1 MQTGRKFR
9 PPSDQFC
16 GCDVSGDLALL
27 PAAQRQWTHAGRTRA
42 SERASQRCAHTLA
55 HGCTRARLRVIAR
68 WILLP
73 AVPACAS
80 IARVVFFS
88 SFYFRVCSLLSLF
101 ALGPFS
107 LLFSCSLSPS
117 RFLSLFFIFFNWE
130 WWRTSVAGRV
140 GSGSERGGKRFAFD
154 VFGQPIE
161 FRRGTTSLKS
171 RSE

>member
-1 MQTGRKFR
+1 MTGSRTRAEEEGREDEGVQTGRKFR

-88 SFYFRVCSLLSLF
+88 SFCFRVCSLLSLF

-117 RFLSLFFIFFNWE
+117 RFLSLSFFFNWE

-140 GSGSERGGKRFAFD
+140 GSGE
-154 VFGQPIE
+154 
-161 FRRGTTSLKS
+161 
-171 RSE
+171 

>member
-42 SERASQRCAHTLA
+42 SERASAALTHSRTDA
-55 HGCTRARLRVIAR
+55 RARGSVSS
-68 WILLP
+68 P
-73 AVPACAS
+73 GG
-80 IARVVFFS
+80 S
-88 SFYFRVCSLLSLF
+88 SFQLYPRARPSRVSF
-101 ALGPFS
+101 FS
-107 LLFSCSLSPS
+107 LLFVFGCALSSLYSHWDHSLSYSLAPFHPLVFS
-117 RFLSLFFIFFNWE
+117 LSLFFFFQLGVVENECGWTGGK
-130 WWRTSVAGRV
+130 R
-140 GSGSERGGKRFAFD
+140 SERRGKRFAFD